1 MKPPAELI
9 ILLWRLFVF
18 ISRKETWGFLFFNFK
33 SSAGLL
39 NSFFYLPSEQANIS
53 QKGGRSR

>member
-1 MKPPAELI
+1 MKPPGEVI
-9 ILLWRLFVF
+9 VLLWRLFIF
-18 ISRKETWGFLFFNFK
+18 QKESWRFLFFKLK

-53 QKGGRSR
+53 QKGARSR